1 MAEIKYLVI
10 DPESRKI
17 SIPEEEKLL
26 GVENDEKTTRK
37 YFQCPKIVGD
47 NFDMSKAKIYV
58 NIKNASGSNNGKDR
72 YAVEN
77 QKVNGDNVT
86 FEWKVARKVTAYAG
100 SVNFI
105 VCAVS
110 ADGSEEWNTTVA
122 TGKVLEGLEILEP
135 GEKQERGSDYLGVLT
150 ADATATEEVILA
162 PYTAY
167 IDGKKVVG
175 SYIPLDTSDGTARN
189 EDIAEG
195 VIAYVDGRQ
204 VVGTLTDSGDLS
216 VSTGKPSYSKSVYAG
231 VNFHWINVE
240 VSISPKNDLEK
251 MILNGTRKIMA
262 SMSATDFGSASAD
275 QVLEGKT
282 FTATGGLKQT
292 GTMKKGS
299 TVKTG
304 TFKGKGMQNVEIDT
318 GLTRVEKFIFYLR
331 GTDSAASI
339 KFGVSEVY
347 YDGTYKRGSSYA
359 ENGTYIDKTIGT
371 LTITG
376 GTVKYVPDMND
387 KRTYTNGNGTFDWI
401 AIGS

>member
-195 VIAYVDGRQ
+195 AIAYVDGRQ

-231 VNFHWINVE
+231 VKFYWINVE

>member
-195 VIAYVDGRQ
+195 AIAYVDGRQ

-216 VSTGKPSYSKSVYAG
+216 VSTGQPSYSKSVYAG
-231 VNFHWINVE
+231 VNFHWINAE

-262 SMSATDFGSASAD
+262 SMSAADFGSASAD

-282 FTATGGLKQT
+282 FTAAGGLKQT
-292 GTMKKGS
+292 GTMKKREHREDR
-299 TVKTG
+299 
-304 TFKGKGMQNVEIDT
+304 NI
-318 GLTRVEKFIFYLR
+318 
-331 GTDSAASI
+331 
-339 KFGVSEVY
+339 
-347 YDGTYKRGSSYA
+347 
-359 ENGTYIDKTIGT
+359 
-371 LTITG
+371 
-376 GTVKYVPDMND
+376 
-387 KRTYTNGNGTFDWI
+387 
-401 AIGS
+401 